1 MFILTRYVITEVL
14 KYFLVTL
21 LGLTLIVTVVMGV
34 KTGLSQGLPPTVMT
48 YIMPYMLPEMLVIT
62 LPVSLLL
69 SVSIVYGRMTGTNE
83 VVALKS
89 LGINPMVIV
98 WPVIVFAFLL
108 SLGTIWMQ
116 EIAATWC
123 RPSYYRVLA
132 ESVEEIAYGMLRT
145 SHSCTFTQFSITVKS
160 VEDDKLIQPTI
171 TIHDVGSNT
180 TTTLRAAD
188 AELHTDRQAQKLWI
202 ICHHVDMDMEGK
214 FQYNDP
220 AEWRYP
226 VPIINPGRNPGVLE
240 HHRDWVAMYEI
251 PEHLA
256 QLNAEVLTQEQQRA
270 ALEQQRAVLE
280 AKGQN
285 LPKADSDRLA
295 AISDRQANICDRLAD
310 IWRLIY
316 RLQTE
321 PYRRL
326 SNGFTCLCFVLIG
339 VPVAMLWRHADVLTN
354 FFVCFVPIL
363 ALYYPLLMLS
373 EDLSTTGK
381 LWPISFWMSNSIF
394 IASGIVLL
402 RRIVQH

>member
-1 MFILTRYVITEVL
+1 MFILTRYVVSEVL
-14 KYFLVTL
+14 KYFLLTL
-21 LGLTLIVTVVMGV
+21 LGLTLIVTVAMGV
-34 KTGLSQGLPPTVMT
+34 KQGLSQGLPPMVML
-48 YIMPYMLPEMLVIT
+48 YVMPYMLPEMLGIT
-62 LPVSLLL
+62 IPVSLLL

-123 RPSYYRVLA
+123 RPSYARVVA

-145 SHSCTFTQFSITVKS
+145 NHSCSLAQFSITVKN
-160 VEDDKLIQPTI
+160 VEGDKLIQPTI
-171 TIHDVGSNT
+171 TIHDVASNS
-180 TTTLRAAD
+180 TTTLRAAE
-188 AELHTDRQAQKLWI
+188 AELHTDRQAQVLNI
-202 ICHHVDMDMEGK
+202 ICRHVDMDMEGK

-220 AEWRYP
+220 DEWHHP
-226 VPIINPGRNPGVLE
+226 VPIINPGRSPGVLE

-251 PEHLA
+251 PEHIA
-256 QLNAEVLTQEQQRA
+256 QLKAEVLP
-270 ALEQQRAVLE
+270 LEQQRAGLE
-280 AKGQN
+280 AIGQT
-285 LPKADSDRLA
+285 LPPA
-295 AISDRQANICDRLAD
+295 ASDRLAD

-339 VPVAMLWRHADVLTN
+339 IPVAMLWRHADVLTN

-363 ALYYPLLMLS
+363 AVYYPLLMLS
-373 EDLSTTGK
+373 EDLSTSGK
-381 LWPISFWMSNSIF
+381 LWPISFWISNTIF
-394 IASGIVLL
+394 IASGILLL

>member
-1 MFILTRYVITEVL
+1 MYILTRYVVTEVL
-14 KYFLVTL
+14 KYFLLTL
-21 LGLTLIVTVVMGV
+21 IGLTLIVTVVMGV
-34 KTGLSQGLPPTVMT
+34 KQGLSQGLPPMVMF
-48 YIMPYMLPEMLVIT
+48 YVMPYMLPEMLVIT

-123 RPSYYRVLA
+123 RPNYARVAA
-132 ESVEEIAYGMLRT
+132 ESIEEITYGMLQT
-145 SHSCTFTQFSITVKS
+145 NHSIGPPYTPQFSITVKRM
-160 VEDDKLIQPTI
+160 DGRKLIQPTI
-171 TIHDVGSNT
+171 TIRDIGSDST
-180 TTTLRAAD
+180 TTVRAAE
-188 AELHTDRQAQKLWI
+188 AELHTARQRQELDI
-202 ICHHVDMDMEGK
+202 ICRSVDVDIDGK

-220 AEWRYP
+220 AEWRHS
-226 VPIINPGRNPGVLE
+226 VPIINLGRSPGVLE

-251 PEHLA
+251 PDHVA
-256 QLNAEVLTQEQQRA
+256 QLKAEVLP
-270 ALEQQRAVLE
+270 LEQRREVLE
-280 AKGQN
+280 ANGQT
-285 LPKADSDRLA
+285 LPPADST
-295 AISDRQANICDRLAD
+295 RLAD
-310 IWRLIY
+310 LWHLIY

-339 VPVAMLWRHADVLTN
+339 IPVAMLWRHADVLTN

-363 ALYYPLLMLS
+363 AVYYPLLMLS
-373 EDLSTTGK
+373 EDLSTSGK
-381 LWPISFWMSNSIF
+381 LWPISFWMSNTVF
-394 IASGIVLL
+394 IVSGIFLL